1 MLDDPLMAMFAK
13 VQAVQGAE
21 DRKVAA
27 IAAHIGHNGGPA
39 ITEPFGIGAEW
50 MRSANDAELARLATL
65 EVRIDRKKQILAETI
80 AERTLIMRRCIRRS
94 RRAQGRG

>member
-1 MLDDPLMAMFAK
+1 MLDDPLMAMFARA
-13 VQAVQGAE
+13 QAEQEAE

-39 ITEPFGIGAEW
+39 ITDPFGLGADW
-50 MRSANDAELARLATL
+50 MRSANAAELARLATL
-65 EVRIDRKKQILAETI
+65 EVRIERKKQILAETI

-94 RRAQGRG
+94 RRAQGKD